1 MSKDSSSSEIKF
13 FRGFLFAFFDFV
25 LKVSLRHRFVTSSS
39 PLPPLSRSSYPPFLE
54 SMALAAITEM
64 LQCSRMAFGFPI
76 LFLLLFHLSCTSA
89 TPRTRNPSLLS
100 SSLFWRTT
108 SRSLGVNVKFTPL
121 STSSIKVLAHEALAY
136 GDWCI
141 HGRLIDWLID
151 HRKSCMSG
159 YGGAKGGDRE
169 WATQCLSADK

>member
-76 LFLLLFHLSCTSA
+76 LFLLLFHLSCTSV
-89 TPRTRNPSLLS
+89 LLS
-100 SSLFWRTT
+100 LTYVSS
-108 SRSLGVNVKFTPL
+108 SA
-121 STSSIKVLAHEALAY
+121 KVLAHEALAY

-169 WATQCLSADK
+169 WATQCLSADKHF

>member
-76 LFLLLFHLSCTSA
+76 LFLLLFHLSCTSGSGFYG
-89 TPRTRNPSLLS
+89 RTQKS
-100 SSLFWRTT
+100 SVPFVTKRLYQ
-108 SRSLGVNVKFTPL
+108 
-121 STSSIKVLAHEALAY
+121 VLAHEALAY

-169 WATQCLSADK
+169 WATQCLSADKKTFLFTIN